1 MLRATFP
8 RLVAAASVAI
18 ASTALLPGL
27 ADAAVY
33 LNGSNTSSFD
43 VNLKIIANCTIS
55 AANLEFGQTQGVLAT
70 AVNVN
75 TTVSVTCTNTTL
87 YNVGLT
93 AGNGTGSTGT
103 TRYMSGTGGNLGKVQ
118 FNLYQLAGAT
128 LWGDTQGTDTVGAT
142 GSGSAVTH
150 TVYGNIPPQATPAP
164 DTYKSTITATVY
176 F

>member
-1 MLRATFP
+1 MLRVIFP
-8 RLVAAASVAI
+8 RFIVAASVVVV
-18 ASTALLPGL
+18 STALMPGV

-33 LNGSNTSSFD
+33 LNGSNTATFD
-43 VNLKIIANCTIS
+43 VTLKIIANCTIA
-55 AANLEFGQTQGVLAT
+55 AANLDFGQSQGVLAT

-75 TTVSVTCTNTTL
+75 TTVSVICTNTTP

-93 AGNGTGSTGT
+93 AGTGTGSTGT
-103 TRYMSGTGGNLGKVQ
+103 TRYLSGTGGNLGTVQ
-118 FNLYQLAGAT
+118 FNLYQTAGAT
-128 LWGDTQGTDTVGAT
+128 LWGDTQGTNTVGGT
-142 GSGSAVTH
+142 GSGASQPI